1 MTLALENG
9 RVLLEGGFVD
19 DRTVIVEGVH
29 IVAVMPATDGRARGG
44 ARHDLEGRLL
54 APGFVDCQ
62 VNGGG
67 GLLFNEAPT
76 VATLRAI
83 AAAHRRFGTTS
94 LLPTLI
100 TDDVETMRA
109 AMAAV
114 RQALAEGV
122 PGIVGIHL
130 EGPFLAPERKGVHDA
145 AKFRAPDDALLELIA
160 SLGPHRVLLTLAPER
175 VPPQIIGKLA
185 AQGVIV
191 SLGHTGA
198 TYEMAQAALAA
209 GARGFTHLFNAMS
222 PLQSREPG
230 VVGAALADP
239 DSWCGVIV
247 DGEHAHPAAIRIAL
261 AAKPRGK
268 IMLVTDAMP
277 PVGSDSPSFVL
288 NGERIEA
295 RNGVLRN
302 SAGVLAGSC
311 LDMATAV
318 RNAVRLAGVAPD
330 EALRMASTYPA
341 AFLRRSGTL
350 GSIAAGRRADF
361 VVLNDDLSVHQAW
374 IGGVAEEFQRRSNR

>member
-1 MTLALENG
+1 VTLALQNG
-9 RVLLEGGFVD
+9 RVLLDEGFVD
-19 DRTVIVEGVH
+19 DRIVLVEGAH
-29 IVAVMPATDGRARGG
+29 IVAVVPAADSRVQG
-44 ARHDLEGRLL
+44 ATRHDLGGRLL

-67 GLLFNEAPT
+67 GVLFNEAPT
-76 VATLRAI
+76 VATLRRI

-100 TDDVETMRA
+100 TDEVATMRA
-109 AMAAV
+109 AIAAV
-114 RQALAEGV
+114 AQALTEGV
-122 PGIVGIHL
+122 PGIAGIHL

-145 AKFRAPDDALLELIA
+145 TKFRAPDDALLELIA
-160 SLGPHRVLLTLAPER
+160 SLGPDRVLLTLAPER
-175 VPPQIIGKLA
+175 VAPQTIAKLA

-198 TYEMAQAALAA
+198 SYEMARAALAA

-239 DSWCGVIV
+239 DSWCGLIV
-247 DGEHAHPAAIRIAL
+247 DGEHSHPAAMRIAL

-277 PVGSDSPSFVL
+277 PVGGDSAAFVL

-295 RNGVLRN
+295 RGGVLRN
-302 SAGVLAGSC
+302 SAGALAGSC

-318 RNAVRLAGVAPD
+318 RNAVRLTGVAAD

-341 AFLRRSGTL
+341 AFLRRSQL
-350 GSIAAGRRADF
+350 IGSIAAGRRADF
-361 VVLNDDLSVHQAW
+361 VVLNDDLSVHQVW
-374 IGGVAEEFQRRSNR
+374 IGGAA